1 MRIIYRIDVRE
12 KGVGGG
18 SSENTPSKQTISRK
32 EACVS
37 HGETDV
43 YTYLCVY
50 ILINVC
56 VYVIERDSRCIDT
69 VVWFSSDS
77 STMHVEWRV
86 SDARHDHTAS
96 RLTY

>member
-1 MRIIYRIDVRE
+1 M
-12 KGVGGG
+12 GG
-18 SSENTPSKQTISRK
+18 SSENTPSKRTISDSRK

-37 HGETDV
+37 HSETDV
-43 YTYLCVY
+43 YTYLCMFVCVC
-50 ILINVC
+50 ILIN

-69 VVWFSSDS
+69 VAWFSSDS

-96 RLTY
+96 RLT